1 MWTNLVSFIGAV
13 LLFRFVLNEAV
24 VFKFTNFECKSYNL
38 SWFVFHNYRLKAV
51 SRDRV
56 LLNMN
61 GTVLHPVNN
70 IQLHAKILKKANGF
84 KPWIL
89 ESTVD
94 ACRFMR
100 KRYDPFTIIV
110 YNIFKEFTNIN
121 HTCPYVVSYSKS
133 VSTLNLVIIILLQG
147 PQIVKDFYLK
157 SELLILPFPSGEYM
171 LTMQWHFHSKRQFD
185 TNVSF
190 IYMEDLLKRN

>member
-1 MWTNLVSFIGAV
+1 
-13 LLFRFVLNEAV
+13 
-24 VFKFTNFECKSYNL
+24 
-38 SWFVFHNYRLKAV
+38 
-51 SRDRV
+51 
-56 LLNMN
+56 MN
-61 GTVLHPVNN
+61 GTVLHPVDN

-121 HTCPYVVSYSKS
+121 HTCPYV
-133 VSTLNLVIIILLQG
+133 G